1 MAVMPQCAM
10 PTGSRTK
17 FARCR
22 GIRRMCSLLHAKIL
36 PRQNIEF
43 CWDRINNS
51 CGATRLGTET
61 VPTQRVPTYA
71 GLCLRSAFSVSHTRT
86 VVLSVRPQESIQLY
100 VTCRDLTARGSL

>member
-1 MAVMPQCAM
+1 MSHADRLANEVRSL
-10 PTGSRTK
+10 SRH
-17 FARCR
+17 
-22 GIRRMCSLLHAKIL
+22 S
-36 PRQNIEF
+36 PY
-43 CWDRINNS
+43 RINNS

>member
-1 MAVMPQCAM
+1 MSHADRLANEVRSL
-10 PTGSRTK
+10 SRH
-17 FARCR
+17 
-22 GIRRMCSLLHAKIL
+22 SPYVL
-36 PRQNIEF
+36 
-43 CWDRINNS
+43 S